1 MENINNL
8 GRKDEIVEV
17 ADGYA
22 RNFLIPKNL
31 ALKATPGN
39 VKQCKEKK
47 SSSNR
52 RERRESSRRL
62 KWQKNYEE

>member
-1 MENINNL
+1 MEIILTENINNL
-8 GRKDEIVEV
+8 GQKDEIVEV

-39 VKQCKEKK
+39 VKQLE
-47 SSSNR
+47 
-52 RERRESSRRL
+52 
-62 KWQKNYEE
+62 WQKNYEE